1 MIRAIHL
8 DVSVYRL
15 AGIRDR
21 QEYPQHPR
29 KGPSPFFP
37 GDGRI
42 HASRYILG
50 HNVALE
56 PGGLILLI
64 LVSIYLFDCNIANLY
79 GSIQKCLFF
88 ISKTK
93 HTDCSF
99 PWTLPT
105 LFGTLRFVK
114 ESIFS
119 SELSLE
125 NTLFVTFGHSRINP
139 SVKFIMLFNF
149 VTARPIKNAFV
160 LSLLN
165 KATRLFLTYQY
176 A

>member
-1 MIRAIHL
+1 M
-8 DVSVYRL
+8 
-15 AGIRDR
+15 
-21 QEYPQHPR
+21 
-29 KGPSPFFP
+29 
-37 GDGRI
+37 
-42 HASRYILG
+42 
-50 HNVALE
+50 
-56 PGGLILLI
+56 I
-64 LVSIYLFDCNIANLY
+64 LVSIYLFDYNIANLY